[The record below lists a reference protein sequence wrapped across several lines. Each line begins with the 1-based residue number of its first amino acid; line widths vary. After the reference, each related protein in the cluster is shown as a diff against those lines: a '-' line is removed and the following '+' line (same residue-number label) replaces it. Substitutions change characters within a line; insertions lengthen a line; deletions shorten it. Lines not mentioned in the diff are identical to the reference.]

1 MASDAW
7 KKAAREG
14 RYAAALEALEAA
26 RAAVANR
33 DAAAEG
39 LALAGLASVHISV
52 GQHEAARGFAQQA
65 LKIAVRD
72 DLRTQMSTSYV
83 ALARIEAAMEQW
95 AEADLYA
102 TKALQLLA
110 DAPPGGPRAE
120 AALAAAE
127 VALGTRR
134 PAEAMDL
141 LRRVSEEAG
150 PEAEALRPA
159 ALLWQGI
166 VLSEGTRPLQA
177 LATLERAF
185 HAAEETSDLE
195 SLWQIHLALGR
206 LHQAVG
212 DLGRGEQHLRLS
224 AGLVERIAALLP
236 APYKSAYLSTSPRK
250 ELLAELGV
258 VQAPRSAEGG
268 SAPSPDARAT
278 QGLGRIAELIKKINS
293 EVEIGA
299 LLRTIVDT
307 MVDLTKARAGYLL
320 LLDKT
325 RIALEVARG
334 RDRRELGPKEVK
346 FSRTVAERV
355 ARTGR
360 PVITGNAPQDPQI
373 GEADSIRELSLRSI
387 LCLPLRIKARTI
399 GVIYLDNAEQL
410 EAFSPGDQE
419 LVGILADQ
427 AAIAIDNATLH
438 ERSVR
443 DALTGTHNHAHFEM
457 RLEEEVKR
465 AQRHGRICSL
475 LLLDIDDFK
484 LVNDAL
490 GHEAGSAV
498 LRETAEVLRE
508 VTRSTDVTARPGEAV
523 PGPLVGRYG
532 GDEFEVLLAETGRDG
547 MRAVADRILEQVRGR
562 RFQASDREV
571 DLRVSIGGATY
582 PDDAADAR
590 SLFLKADEA
599 LYQAKKAGKDR
610 FWTWEAS
617 AEGGTAEPE
626 VDPLLLT
633 KEGRLLLTLV
643 SRVLDA
649 DAEGAPVLGVSLQAL
664 LKLTSAERGFLVS
677 LDDPPRIEAAHG
689 METPDFAAEGWAERW
704 PSLAEAGKSGQAALW
719 AAEGRSSLAVP
730 IGDAFAVL
738 ESNATK
744 RQFGEAERNL
754 AQIFARKV
762 QAPARAAVVR
772 ARREASLR
780 RIAGWV
786 TTAMQELRSKGED
799 GADAKMLRF
808 LESLEREARKGT
820 E

>member
-7 KKAAREG
+7 KKASREG

-26 RAAVANR
+26 RAGAANR
-33 DAAAEG
+33 DATAEA
-39 LALAGLASVHISV
+39 LALAGLASVHIAV

-110 DAPPGGPRAE
+110 DSPPGAPRAE

-141 LRRVSEEAG
+141 LRRIAEEAG

-159 ALLWQGI
+159 ALLWQGK

-185 HAAEETSDLE
+185 HSAEESSDLE
-195 SLWQIHLALGR
+195 SLWQVHLALGR
-206 LHQAVG
+206 LHQTVG

-224 AGLVERIAALLP
+224 AGLVDRIAALLP
-236 APYKSAYLSTSPRK
+236 APYKSAYLATSPRK
-250 ELLAELGV
+250 ELLAEVG
-258 VQAPRSAEGG
+258 AP

-320 LLDKT
+320 LLEK
-325 RIALEVARG
+325 RGIALEVARG

-465 AQRHGRICSL
+465 AQRHGRTCSL

-498 LRETAEVLRE
+498 LREIAEVLRD

-547 MRAVADRILEQVRGR
+547 MRTVAERILERVRER
-562 RFQASDREV
+562 KFQASEREV

-590 SLFLKADEA
+590 SLFLKSDEA
-599 LYQAKKAGKDR
+599 LAQAKKLGKDR
-610 FWTWEAS
+610 FWTWES
-617 AEGGTAEPE
+617 TAADGAVEPE

-633 KEGRLLLTLV
+633 KEGRLLLSLV
-643 SRVLDA
+643 SRILDA
-649 DAEGAPVLGVSLQAL
+649 DAQGTPVLQDSLEAL
-664 LKLTSAERGFLVS
+664 LKLTSAERGFVVT

-689 METPDFAAEGWAERW
+689 VETADLAAEGWGERW
-704 PSLAEAGKSGQAALW
+704 PALAEAGRSGQAALW
-719 AAEGRSSLAVP
+719 AVEGRSSLAVP

-738 ESNATK
+738 EAEAARK
-744 RQFGEAERNL
+744 VLGEADRNV

-762 QAPARAAVVR
+762 QAPARAAGLR
-772 ARREASLR
+772 ARREASLK

-786 TTAMQELRSKGED
+786 STAMQEIRSKGAE
-799 GADAKMLRF
+799 GADAKMLGF
-808 LESLEREARKGT
+808 LESLEREARRGT